1 MLYPT
6 AKESDWIIL
15 LYSTGGPPVLDYGQA
30 GSISPAAAV
39 AKKAAVCVTGLGDC
53 DAADRASSACLLL
66 PLQARKISS
75 ALVLVCFVCSC
86 GSRKVALARA
96 KSVSVSSASNDKQ
109 TCLASRS
116 WSDCLERWNRFLFF
130 PTLIERN
137 FVARWLP
144 WARVLLVLLTGIHEA
159 QAVYLQIAFRCA
171 VWEERWDFLGT
182 TSSVPVGG
190 NAVMHRDFF

>member
-1 MLYPT
+1 MEPTCGKQVYAGRTQTRARLRARAVLLPTTGGPFIFRPFAWNLGGVLYPT

-86 GSRKVALARA
+86 GFRKVALARA

-116 WSDCLERWNRFLFF
+116 WSDCLERWNRFLSF
-130 PTLIERN
+130 
-137 FVARWLP
+137 
-144 WARVLLVLLTGIHEA
+144 LL
-159 QAVYLQIAFRCA
+159 
-171 VWEERWDFLGT
+171 
-182 TSSVPVGG
+182 
-190 NAVMHRDFF
+190 